1 MAKKKRK
8 RAPGGGRKCLGQSVA
23 RKLTIRIDDEL
34 RERLEVEV
42 GKRAQRRRN
51 WNLSQ
56 EILMRLN
63 QSLSREQER
72 GRDPAMRALLFLIG
86 ELAEHIIAGSDFR
99 MKWHKNPFL
108 FQALKLGTTKV
119 LDSIAPPG
127 EIESPYKVP
136 KVSEAVANCH
146 RTPEDAADISAFYV
160 ISRLYDPRL
169 LAGFLDPRLLTGDIS
184 RLLAEADKYPDGMLD
199 EVEREYYGMSA
210 ALRDLGIEVEPK
222 L

>member
-1 MAKKKRK
+1 MMAKRK
-8 RAPGGGRKCLGQSVA
+8 RAPGGGRKRLGPSVA
-23 RKLTIRIDDEL
+23 RNLTIRIDDEL
-34 RERLEVEV
+34 RKRLEVEV

-72 GRDPAMRALLFLIG
+72 SYDPAMRALTFLIG
-86 ELAEHIIAGSDFR
+86 ELAENIIAGSDFP

-108 FQALKLGTTKV
+108 FQALKLGITKV
-119 LDSIAPPG
+119 LDTIAPPG

-136 KVSEAVANCH
+136 KVSEAFANCH
-146 RTPEDAADISAFYV
+146 RTPEDAAESSAFYV
-160 ISRLYDPRL
+160 LSRLYDPRL
-169 LAGFLDPRLLTGDIS
+169 LTRLFAGDIS
-184 RLLAEADKYPDGMLD
+184 RLRAEADKYPDGMLD

-210 ALRDLGIEVEPK
+210 ALRDLGIEIEEPK

>member
-1 MAKKKRK
+1 MMAKRK
-8 RAPGGGRKCLGQSVA
+8 RAPGGGRKRLGPSVA
-23 RKLTIRIDDEL
+23 RNLTIRIDDEL

-86 ELAEHIIAGSDFR
+86 ELAENIIAGSDFR

-119 LDSIAPPG
+119 LDAIAPPG

-136 KVSEAVANCH
+136 KVSEAFANCH
-146 RTPEDAADISAFYV
+146 RTPEDAAESSAFYV
-160 ISRLYDPRL
+160 LSRLYDPRL
-169 LAGFLDPRLLTGDIS
+169 LTRLFAGDIS
-184 RLLAEADKYPDGMLD
+184 RLRAEPDKYPDGMLD

-210 ALRDLGIEVEPK
+210 ALRDLGIEVEEPK